1 MTRQGDLSFRE
12 AGPADYAVTRR
23 LVDEAF
29 RPEDVVTFLDDFR
42 ADTCVLG
49 EWVAEAAG
57 EPVGHVAFS
66 RVWVEQLGGT
76 RVAAGILTPLAVWP
90 RWQRKGVGQ
99 ALMRYSLAALEARG
113 EALFFVLGHP
123 EYYPKAGFSSQRA
136 EVVQSPWGAEPAF
149 MVRGTEVPAGKLVLP
164 ASIAAHH

>member
-1 MTRQGDLSFRE
+1 MTADNDLSFRE
-12 AGPADYAVTRR
+12 AGPADHAVTRQ

-29 RPEDVVTFLDDFR
+29 RPEDVVTFLDDLR

-76 RVAAGILTPLAVWP
+76 RVAAGILTPLAVRPGCSTHTRENAMWP
-90 RWQRKGVGQ
+90 TGSPAASATHSPSTQVSALRSSRNVTTFSGRK
-99 ALMRYSLAALEARG
+99 A
-113 EALFFVLGHP
+113 
-123 EYYPKAGFSSQRA
+123 SSTSRRVTA
-136 EVVQSPWGAEPAF
+136 
-149 MVRGTEVPAGKLVLP
+149 
-164 ASIAAHH
+164 